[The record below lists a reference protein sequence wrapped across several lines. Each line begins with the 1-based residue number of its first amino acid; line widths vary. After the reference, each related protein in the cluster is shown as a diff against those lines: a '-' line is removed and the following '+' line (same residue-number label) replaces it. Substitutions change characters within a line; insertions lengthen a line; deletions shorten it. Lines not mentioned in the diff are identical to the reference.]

1 MKRIFLVLL
10 LVLFVPFVVACDERP
25 QIKILMPG
33 EYITPETIEAFTEEH
48 GIRVRVDE
56 FASNEEALTF
66 IKSGEE
72 YDLVLPSEY
81 AMEQLMVENPNYIQK
96 VDWNRITTFNKDT
109 DLAHGLDTLIND
121 LKMTKG
127 LDLLEYG
134 VPYFWG
140 SVGLLYNKNVVSAAD
155 AAQGW
160 ELLRMG
166 DKYNVAFY
174 DSSRDALMAPLMTLG
189 YSMNSSNATEINEA
203 KAWIEVAAKKKN
215 VGYLTDN
222 IFDEVPNGNYDIAMA
237 YSGDAAEIMNIVYEE
252 EVNLDLDFLIPD
264 AGTNIFV
271 DFLVIHSSAD
281 LDNTYKFLNHII
293 SYDGALKNT
302 INLFYISPRED
313 VRQQQIN
320 SANTERIKEL
330 FTINFRPQDDIFRFN
345 PESKALIDDAWNS
358 LGVSR
363 QGGEISTI
371 GIIAIFGAIVVVGA
385 VSAVLII
392 RRKRR

>member
-96 VDWNRITTFNKDT
+96 VNWNRITTFNKDT

-252 EVNLDLDFLIPD
+252 SKSRFR
-264 AGTNIFV
+264 
-271 DFLVIHSSAD
+271 
-281 LDNTYKFLNHII
+281 FLN
-293 SYDGALKNT
+293 
-302 INLFYISPRED
+302 
-313 VRQQQIN
+313 
-320 SANTERIKEL
+320 
-330 FTINFRPQDDIFRFN
+330 
-345 PESKALIDDAWNS
+345 
-358 LGVSR
+358 SR
-363 QGGEISTI
+363 CWDKY
-371 GIIAIFGAIVVVGA
+371 
-385 VSAVLII
+385 LC
-392 RRKRR
+392 